1 MQSQLRSLYLQF
13 TIEKAALRRKLTMEK
28 QLYISLETPN
38 YLAGFKLCFLLLT
51 GYNYL
56 QGFTA
61 IQGVLHFI
69 VIPSAFSF
77 LFTVRDEDRSTTKKS
92 SDFDFALLNTRR
104 VCYVTDI
111 YRDDSSLSLTS
122 AFPDTHF

>member
-1 MQSQLRSLYLQF
+1 MLLAFDRLQLPSRVYCYRRSVVFHCY
-13 TIEKAALRRKLTMEK
+13 
-28 QLYISLETPN
+28 
-38 YLAGFKLCFLLLT
+38 
-51 GYNYL
+51 
-56 QGFTA
+56 
-61 IQGVLHFI
+61 
-69 VIPSAFSF
+69 PSAFSF

-104 VCYVTDI
+104 VCCTTDI

>member
-13 TIEKAALRRKLTMEK
+13 TIEEAALRRKLTMEK
-28 QLYISLETPN
+28 QLYISLETPTC
-38 YLAGFKLCFLLLT
+38 LAAFKLCFLLLT

-56 QGFTA
+56 QEFTA
-61 IQGVLHFI
+61 IEGVLYFI

-104 VCYVTDI
+104 VCCTTDI

>member
-1 MQSQLRSLYLQF
+1 
-13 TIEKAALRRKLTMEK
+13 MEK
-28 QLYISLETPN
+28 QLYISLDTPN
-38 YLAGFKLCFLLLT
+38 CLAAKKLCFLLLT

-56 QGFTA
+56 QEFTA
-61 IQGVLHFI
+61 IEGVLYFI

-104 VCYVTDI
+104 VCCTTDI
-111 YRDDSSLSLTS
+111 YREDSCLSLTS